1 MSRQDVSCFI
11 TTTHHDNDDDDEFVV
26 EGSDRVD
33 SNPRGWLG
41 GDIVN
46 PLPSYFAR
54 NLHLHVRTYLGEGG
68 LSFSGWLNS

>member
-26 EGSDRVD
+26 ESSDRVE
-33 SNPRGWLG
+33 SNPRGWLD

-46 PLPSYFAR
+46 PLPHYFKKSTLQQT
-54 NLHLHVRTYLGEGG
+54 NKHTIPSN
-68 LSFSGWLNS
+68 SFKL